1 MSGSLAWCGVASP
14 TSACCWHAVEQCSI
28 YCVEMMA
35 ELSRKLREPFGFSES
50 HLQAVLA
57 DYRRI
62 SEQVQITGTLQL
74 VTEDPD
80 DDKFIECALVRGA
93 TAIGSGDHHL
103 LNLEKHEGIAIFSA
117 ADFLDRV
124 AQPAAP

>member
-1 MSGSLAWCGVASP
+1 
-14 TSACCWHAVEQCSI
+14 
-28 YCVEMMA
+28 MA

-80 DDKFIECALVRGA
+80 DDKFIERALVGGA